1 METIKRSAHSVDYSL
16 CELDRI
22 VDRMIGTSSAISSGN
37 QQQMARQLMAIG
49 TVAANAVGLAGGGQG
64 TAVSI
69 PAPVPM
75 LQVQSRVP
83 VLKAMPFTS
92 EEDGLVR
99 GMLDLE
105 YQTTEKIPIP
115 GHTLRSIMNAAQTG
129 KPLPL
134 QASIDGYTVCMQRI
148 IQFAQSIELF
158 TTFCSEDQRQVT
170 ISFSKIKKKIS
181 FTFLKMKAH
190 KYEAP

>member
-1 METIKRSAHSVDYSL
+1 METIKRSTQSVDYSL

-49 TVAANAVGLAGGGQG
+49 TVAANAVGLAGDGPLSAT

-69 PAPVPM
+69 PAPAPM
-75 LQVQSRVP
+75 LQLQSRVP

-158 TTFCSEDQRQVT
+158 TTFCSEDQRKA
-170 ISFSKIKKKIS
+170 IFFHKI
-181 FTFLKMKAH
+181 F
-190 KYEAP
+190 

>member
-1 METIKRSAHSVDYSL
+1 
-16 CELDRI
+16 
-22 VDRMIGTSSAISSGN
+22 
-37 QQQMARQLMAIG
+37 MARQLMAIG

-64 TAVSI
+64 SVSI
-69 PAPVPM
+69 PAPAPL
-75 LQVQSRVP
+75 LQIQARVP

-158 TTFCSEDQRQVT
+158 TTFCSEDQRQVL
-170 ISFSKIKKKIS
+170 SFFVNKKN
-181 FTFLKMKAH
+181 LGGL
-190 KYEAP
+190 